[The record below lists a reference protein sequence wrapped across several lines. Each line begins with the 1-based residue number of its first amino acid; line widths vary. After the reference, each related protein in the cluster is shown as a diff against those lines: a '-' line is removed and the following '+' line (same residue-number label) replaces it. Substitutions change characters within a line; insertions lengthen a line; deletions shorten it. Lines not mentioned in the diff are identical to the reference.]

1 VKILY
6 LAPDTIP
13 SPKGAAVR
21 IRRTLETMR
30 ALGHEVESFT
40 PPAVAAETNFLDR
53 MLRFRTEAAAWLRT
67 RRADLVQFRGIW
79 EGVSALEW
87 ARATG
92 ARAIY
97 EVHGLPSI
105 ELPYHFP
112 SLLRHER
119 VLDKL
124 VDEERHL
131 LDAVDRVV
139 VPSRTNARFIRR
151 LGVAASRIHVVPNA
165 VDAEAFIAPAA
176 PPADGAPLRLVYVGT
191 LSPWQGLGTLIEALA
206 LLRAPGAY
214 ELHVIGPTKSVWRN
228 ALRRLAR
235 RLRVHHLLHLSG
247 PMQQPDLVPV
257 LQTAHVCVAPLPED
271 PRNALQGCCPLKI
284 LEYMATAR
292 PILSTRIAPVLEVL
306 EHERNAHLV
315 PAGSAA
321 ALADGLLWMKAHPAE
336 REALGRQAREDV
348 VRDFHPGLFA
358 ERLAT
363 ALAGLDRPRRA
374 GTAAASVL

>member
-1 VKILY
+1 LKILY

-40 PPAVAAETNFLDR
+40 PSGGAVETNFLDR
-53 MLRFRTEAAAWLRT
+53 MLRFRKEAAAWLRG

-87 ARATG
+87 ARETG
-92 ARAIY
+92 AHAIY

-124 VDEERHL
+124 VLEERVL
-131 LDAVDRVV
+131 LESVERVV
-139 VPSRTNARFIRR
+139 VPSRTNARFLRR
-151 LGVAASRIHVVPNA
+151 LGVPAARIHVVPNA
-165 VDAEAFIAPAA
+165 VDPDAFAAPAVV
-176 PPADGAPLRLVYVGT
+176 PADGAPLRLVYVGT
-191 LSPWQGLGTLIEALA
+191 LSPWQGLGTLVEALA
-206 LLRAPGAY
+206 LLRAPSAY
-214 ELHVIGPTKSVWRN
+214 ELHVIGPLKGVWRN

-247 PMQQPDLVPV
+247 PMLQADLVPV

-292 PILSTRIAPVLEVL
+292 PILSTRIAPVVEVL
-306 EHERNAHLV
+306 EHDRNAHLV

-321 ALADGLLWMKAHPAE
+321 ALADGLLWMKAQPEA
-336 REALGRQAREDV
+336 REALGRQARVDV
-348 VRDFHPGLFA
+348 VRDFSPALFT
-358 ERLAT
+358 ERLAA
-363 ALAGLDRPRRA
+363 ALSGMESRRA
-374 GTAAASVL
+374 GTAAPRML

>member
-1 VKILY
+1 LKILY

-30 ALGHEVESFT
+30 ALGHEVACFT
-40 PPAVAAETNFLDR
+40 PDPGASETNFLDR
-53 MLRFRTEAAAWLRT
+53 MLRFRQQAAQWLRG

-79 EGVSALEW
+79 EGVSATTW
-87 ARATG
+87 ARETG

-112 SLLRHER
+112 ALLRHER
-119 VLDKL
+119 LLDKL
-124 VDEERHL
+124 VAEERAL
-131 LDAVDRVV
+131 LGAVDRVI
-139 VPSRTNARFIRR
+139 VPSRTNARFVQR
-151 LGVAASRIHVVPNA
+151 LGVDPTRVHVVPNA
-165 VDAEAFIAPAA
+165 VDAQAFLPPPS

-206 LLRAPGAY
+206 LLRAPSAY
-214 ELHVIGPTKSVWRN
+214 ELHVVGPTKAVWRQ

-235 RLRVHHLLHLSG
+235 RLRVHHIVHLSG
-247 PMQQPDLVPV
+247 PMLQSDLVPV

-271 PRNALQGCCPLKI
+271 PRNALQGCCPIKI

-306 EHERNAHLV
+306 EHQRNAHLV
-315 PAGSAA
+315 PAGSPT
-321 ALADGLLWMKAHPAE
+321 ALADGLLWMKAHPEA
-336 REALGRQAREDV
+336 REALGTQAREDV
-348 VRDFHPGLFA
+348 VRDWNPALFT
-358 ERLAT
+358 ERLAA
-363 ALAGLDRPRRA
+363 ALAGML
-374 GTAAASVL
+374 

>member
-1 VKILY
+1 MKILY

-40 PPAVAAETNFLDR
+40 PPAVPTDANFLDR
-53 MLRFRTEAAAWLRT
+53 MLRFREEAAVWLRG

-79 EGVSALEW
+79 EGVSAVAW

-92 ARAIY
+92 ARAVY

-124 VDEERHL
+124 VGEERWL
-131 LDAVDRVV
+131 LESVDRVV

-151 LGVAASRIHVVPNA
+151 LGVPPSRIHVVANA
-165 VDAEAFIAPAA
+165 VDAAAFA
-176 PPADGAPLRLVYVGT
+176 PPPAPPGDGAPLRLVYVGT

-214 ELHVIGPTKSVWRN
+214 ELHVVGPTKSVWRN

-247 PMQQPDLVPV
+247 PMSQADLVPV

-292 PILSTRIAPVLEVL
+292 PILSTKIAPVLEVL
-306 EHERNAHLV
+306 EHDRNAHLV

-321 ALADGLLWMKAHPAE
+321 ALADGLLWMKAQPAA

-348 VRDFHPGLFA
+348 VRDFPPALFT
-358 ERLAT
+358 ERLAA
-363 ALAGLDRPRRA
+363 ALDGLAPGA
-374 GTAAASVL
+374 GTARPAML